1 MSMIVA
7 ITGGTGFIGRKLV
20 LRHLERG
27 DEVRVLSRRSPGES
41 GLPDS
46 LKWCNGDLSSTGD
59 LHAFVD
65 KVDILYHCA
74 GEIRDMAR
82 MEAVHVAGTERLIKA
97 SAGRI
102 GRWVQLSSVG
112 AYGLLRRQGTVNE
125 ETSLNPKGAYEV
137 TKVQSDTLVA
147 DAAEKGTFEHVILR
161 PSIVYGTEMTNRSLF
176 GLIALINRGW
186 FFFIGNPG
194 ASANYIHVDNVAEAL
209 LLCGTVAHAKGHLYN
224 LSDYRSLENFVEII
238 SYALGRD
245 PPRLRIHELP
255 VRVLVKLLGW
265 IPGMPLTESRVNAL
279 TNFTVYQNTKI
290 EQELGYRH
298 VISIEDGLAQLVA
311 YWQSNQAQK

>member
-1 MSMIVA
+1 MIVA

-20 LRHLERG
+20 LRHLQRG

-46 LKWCNGDLSSTGD
+46 VRWNRGDLSCTGD
-59 LHAFVD
+59 LQSFVD
-65 KVDILYHCA
+65 KADVLYHCA
-74 GEIRDMAR
+74 GEIRDTAR
-82 MEAVHVAGTERLIKA
+82 MEAVHVAGTSRLINA

-112 AYGLLRRQGTVNE
+112 AYGLLRRQGIVTE

-137 TKVQSDTLVA
+137 TKVQCDILVA
-147 DAAEKGTFEHVILR
+147 DAAEKGAFDYVVLR
-161 PSIVYGTEMTNRSLF
+161 PSIVYGTEMANRSLF

-186 FFFIGNPG
+186 FFFIGKPG

-209 LLCGTVAHAKGHLYN
+209 LLCGTAAHAKGQVYN
-224 LSDYRSLENFVEII
+224 LSDYRSLERFIEII
-238 SYALGRD
+238 SHAIGREL
-245 PPRLRIHELP
+245 PRLRIHELP

-265 IPGMPLTESRVNAL
+265 VPGIPLTESRVNAL
-279 TNFTVYQNTKI
+279 TNRTVYQNTKI

-298 VISIEDGLAQLVA
+298 VISMEDGLAQLVA
-311 YWQSNQAQK
+311 YWQSNLAKK